1 MTARIAFKK
10 NKRIS
15 ERFVWVV
22 SVFDKPHDIMEH
34 DKRTM
39 FRLISEVYGRKNK
52 TKDKQIIVREIV
64 KKRQLTN
71 SKISIDEHKRQN
83 RNQM

>member
-39 FRLISEVYGRKNK
+39 HRLTNEAYGKNSK
-52 TKDKQIIVREIV
+52 AKNKQIIIREVSDVIFLNHSN
-64 KKRQLTN
+64 LT
-71 SKISIDEHKRQN
+71 IDEHQR
-83 RNQM
+83 